1 MANHVDDK
9 TFFSLL
15 ILWTVVNGV
24 CLVSVWA
31 LLIAILRRIIHQN
44 HRRGNNNINDG
55 SIFHLYLAF
64 LLSPGAYYFLAM
76 FLTDVY
82 TLIYFNE
89 YYSTVVEEEERT
101 ANTTTT
107 TTILMIRF
115 SWWNHAYWWC
125 ASLWIS
131 FSIFVQ
137 MFKLLV
143 ATNNSSNSSNN
154 KHNRGGDDDEDEEE
168 TEAAMSYQ
176 PPTKSRVITD
186 SMMIHVFSIGM
197 ATLFLGVIHM
207 SPQSY
212 GIFYWAFY
220 MPVAVYIPTVLM
232 TILYIRIRRISYYYC
247 NNRVPVPALE
257 VLVSIPSL
265 DHWSSIS

>member
-1 MANHVDDK
+1 
-9 TFFSLL
+9 
-15 ILWTVVNGV
+15 
-24 CLVSVWA
+24 
-31 LLIAILRRIIHQN
+31 
-44 HRRGNNNINDG
+44 
-55 SIFHLYLAF
+55 
-64 LLSPGAYYFLAM
+64 
-76 FLTDVY
+76 
-82 TLIYFNE
+82 
-89 YYSTVVEEEERT
+89 
-101 ANTTTT
+101 
-107 TTILMIRF
+107 
-115 SWWNHAYWWC
+115 
-125 ASLWIS
+125 
-131 FSIFVQ
+131 
-137 MFKLLV
+137 V

-154 KHNRGGDDDEDEEE
+154 KHNGGGDDEDEEE